1 MSLSIRAR
9 ARASFALAASLG
21 LAIVVS
27 ACSGGGTASNLPASS
42 PVHQSRGV
50 KMLGHLTISR
60 VDAAKVARL
69 VRRASA
75 YGSPVRGGHIQ
86 HLRTMTSSAGN
97 DLTNNGGPVMAGANV
112 YNILV
117 NQTDESTWGGQIA
130 QFENDLFGSGMI
142 NILDQY
148 IGQSATGAF
157 SYAGDVQV
165 TYDTSQQLGDQDI
178 YNIVY
183 QVAKQYAT
191 GYNNIYNVFLDST
204 VSQCSQSAGGCYG
217 QQYCAYHGNTD
228 YSDIGHTIYSVE
240 PYQNI
245 QGCQI
250 SDTTGSPNG
259 VLADSTASTL
269 SHEMFEAFTDPDVPN
284 NVAWYN
290 NSMGEIG
297 DICAPA
303 NGITTGVVTLG
314 SDSWEIQPEYS
325 NNVHD
330 CSYSP

>member
-1 MSLSIRAR
+1 MKRLLAGGLL
-9 ARASFALAASLG
+9 ALFFAG
-21 LAIVVS
+21 
-27 ACSGGGTASNLPASS
+27 CSGGASTP
-42 PVHQSRGV
+42 PVAPSTTQNQSHSKGMILLRHV
-50 KMLGHLTISR
+50 NISR
-60 VDAAKVARL
+60 ADALRISKKVVHAN
-69 VRRASA
+69 A
-75 YGSPVRGGHIQ
+75 YGSPTRGHHVVQI
-86 HLRTMTSSAGN
+86 HAMTSSAGN
-97 DLTNNGGPVMAGANV
+97 DLANNGGPVMAGAKV

-117 NQTDESTWGGQIA
+117 NAQDESTWGGSIA
-130 QFENDLFGSGMI
+130 QFQNDLFGSTMI

-148 IGQSATGAF
+148 IGQSATSAF
-157 SYAGDVQV
+157 SYGGDVTV
-165 TYDTSQQLGDQDI
+165 SYDTSQQLGDQDI

-183 QVAKQYAT
+183 QVAQTNGT

-204 VSQCSQSAGGCYG
+204 VSQCSQNAGGCYG

-228 YSDIGHTIYSVE
+228 YSDIGHVIYSVE

-290 NSMGEIG
+290 QAMGEIG

-303 NGITTGVVTLG
+303 NGITTGVVQLG
-314 SDSWEIQPEYS
+314 SDNWEIQPEYD

-330 CSYSP
+330 CSYTL